1 MKNVVFLRMMG
12 IILVLAAIFGG
23 IGIHCMN
30 ATKDEIGPS
39 DEELASYYVLND
51 EYYQSKNVT
60 NIETYCVD
68 GNSDTAY
75 IDYVGRDDEGN
86 MVVIG
91 SVMREYAM
99 QLYSR
104 GY

>member
-12 IILVLAAIFGG
+12 IILALAAIFGG
-23 IGIHCMN
+23 IGIHWMN

-39 DEELASYYVLND
+39 DEELALYYVLND

-60 NIETYCVD
+60 NIEAYCVG

-75 IDYVGRDDEGN
+75 IDYVARDDEGN
-86 MVVIG
+86 MVTFG
-91 SVMREYAM
+91 SVMRGYAM

>member
-23 IGIHCMN
+23 ISIHWMN

-39 DEELASYYVLND
+39 DEELALYYVLND

-68 GNSDTAY
+68 GNTDTAY
-75 IDYVGRDDEGN
+75 IDYVGRDGEGN
-86 MVVIG
+86 MIVNG
-91 SVMREYAM
+91 SVMRAYAM